1 MVLIY
6 RGRVRFSTA
15 AHRLLASASVMR
27 KRHLVVGLV
36 MFMASTVSYSSLLPV
51 SPTVVMAADES
62 VDVETTAN
70 VAPVGELSNSV
81 PLADTTLMFASGVVL
96 FGLAAGVRRHIS

>member
-1 MVLIY
+1 
-6 RGRVRFSTA
+6 
-15 AHRLLASASVMR
+15 MR

-36 MFMASTVSYSSLLPV
+36 MFMASTVSYSSQLPV
-51 SPTVVMAADES
+51 SGTVLNAADES
-62 VDVETTAN
+62 VNVESAAN
-70 VAPVGELSNSV
+70 VAPVGKFSNSV